1 MSIGIG
7 SGGNDDFFLTIQV
20 FLRTPHHWSVKKN
33 LQSNEK
39 HRRYGKTHFTSKNLK
54 NLKTVH
60 NNVNFLLYF
69 KNRLGAAAGQP
80 EHFQ

>member
-1 MSIGIG
+1 MLKITFKKIYTFVDLCQSATGAAAI
-7 SGGNDDFFLTIQV
+7 
-20 FLRTPHHWSVKKN
+20 KKN

-54 NLKTVH
+54 NLKTVQ

-80 EHFQ
+80 EDFQ